1 MSMMINSRIW
11 GQSAKTRR
19 RNKSNEARTTRYPDN
34 KTIMGDLNKYEI
46 GLLGGSFQAK
56 ELKI

>member
-1 MSMMINSRIW
+1 MINSRIW